1 MCQKP
6 LGSKKK
12 SKSTKAKPVL
22 APGALGACP
31 ALDPFPYPHVRAPP
45 GLFDRRALLAVRE
58 ELASLQRTFKETD
71 LFKVYQTGDLA
82 NLDPADPRHA
92 AALPR
97 TMALRSALY
106 SSEFRA
112 WVRQLTG
119 CTELTDQTDCSC
131 NVYGGGGHLLCHDD
145 VIGSRCVSYIL
156 YLSRPD
162 EAWEAAHGGALELY
176 EMQEAAEGL
185 PQPCA
190 APSASL
196 APEFGSMVLFAVQ
209 PGRSFH
215 SVGEAVAKA
224 SREPLVRL
232 PAPRKPLRG
241 ASAAEA
247 GAAGLWEMVNPSYLA
262 ADNLRA
268 IRAQLLAQGVVQLAS
283 FLRPDVAAPLLEAAA
298 AADRADRLGAGGPP
312 DYTAGLRGPGGGWSA
327 VGPPHLQRYLRFS
340 AEEGAAP
347 GEEGAAAAAA
357 DGDTARAA
365 GERLSE
371 VSSLL
376 GSPPFLW
383 LLRCIAGGT
392 PRAWRAEVRR
402 FRPGL
407 DYTLAHAGQL
417 LGRRRLAAQPVLDA
431 TFVAVPPA
439 RAGKA
444 ARAARLWDSGDVG
457 GFECAVPKD
466 RSKAAAEVYRA
477 DDASEGVT
485 SVHAVSNSLV
495 LSLRAPQTMR
505 FVKYVSAAAPGSRWD
520 VAAEYR
526 LEQTSAAQSPQPKK
540 PKARGGAG
548 SAAPAGS
555 GGKRRRR
562 EGGAS

>member
-1 MCQKP
+1 MLCRVC
-6 LGSKKK
+6 S
-12 SKSTKAKPVL
+12 STT
-22 APGALGACP
+22 
-31 ALDPFPYPHVRAPP
+31 PP
-45 GLFDRRALLAVRE
+45 GLSRASSYSR
-58 ELASLQRTFKETD
+58 F
-71 LFKVYQTGDLA
+71 
-82 NLDPADPRHA
+82 HA
-92 AALPR
+92 AAPPPG
-97 TMALRSALY
+97 A
-106 SSEFRA
+106 
-112 WVRQLTG
+112 
-119 CTELTDQTDCSC
+119 
-131 NVYGGGGHLLCHDD
+131 
-145 VIGSRCVSYIL
+145 
-156 YLSRPD
+156 D
-162 EAWEAAHGGALELY
+162 ET
-176 EMQEAAEGL
+176 
-185 PQPCA
+185 
-190 APSASL
+190 ASL
-196 APEFGSMVLFAVQ
+196 SQLQ
-209 PGRSFH
+209 
-215 SVGEAVAKA
+215 AVAKA

-347 GEEGAAAAAA
+347 GEEGAAAAAE
-357 DGDTARAA
+357 DGEARGGTARAA